1 MKNNKIGENQCLR
14 RSVSTLFKTAITQQR
29 KDSV

>member
-14 RSVSTLFKTAITQQR
+14 RSMLTLFNTAITQQR
-29 KDSV
+29 KDKV

>member
-14 RSVSTLFKTAITQQR
+14 RSTSTLFKTAITQQR